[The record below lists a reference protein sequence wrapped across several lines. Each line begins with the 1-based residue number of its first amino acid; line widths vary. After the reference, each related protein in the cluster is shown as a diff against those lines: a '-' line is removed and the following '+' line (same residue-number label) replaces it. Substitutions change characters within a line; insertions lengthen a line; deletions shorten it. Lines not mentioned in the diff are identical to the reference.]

1 MLLKTLFLRPSCKG
15 MLVDELVEVCTLHPV
30 PREKSSPIEEH
41 NKALERIR
49 PAYATFCG
57 MAEEKGFINGLL
69 SKKGSE
75 FDPEC
80 LVQVKAKLCVYTPLC
95 LEDFVASPLVKPGT
109 EFYPAAVEFLRAYLQ
124 QTKRSNDAREEYEC
138 LSDIAQHKNY
148 SSWCTVFFSTKK
160 DPTGESALKA
170 KIKMALVKGKF
181 LNLSVE
187 QNGKRLRVI
196 GKYCWN
202 TSNYIVAA
210 YSTSAT
216 APNQNQCLQ

>member
-1 MLLKTLFLRPSCKG
+1 MLLKKRALTPHCKDE
-15 MLVDELVEVCTLHPV
+15 LVDELITVCTIRPV
-30 PREKSSPIEEH
+30 PADTSSPIEEH
-41 NKALERIR
+41 RKALERIR
-49 PAYATFCG
+49 PSYAAFCG
-57 MAEEKGFINGLL
+57 MAEEKEFINALL
-69 SKKGSE
+69 FDTHEG

-80 LVQVKAKLCVYTPLC
+80 LVQVKAKLWMYEPPS
-95 LEDFVASPLVKPGT
+95 LEDFVASHLVKPGT
-109 EFYPAAVEFLRAYLQ
+109 DFYPAAVEFLRAYLQ